1 MWLGLIS
8 GEKDRL
14 EDGGELGGGLWGG
27 DGYDGGDG
35 FGDGFDAI
43 GGVFEG
49 WGSGG
54 VGGGGLL
61 AGGDGPASN
70 VDGLTPDSGGIGYY
84 PGYDDDDTLS
94 DIPGWTEGDNP
105 DDILGYG
112 PGNGP
117 PGYPGYYP
125 GYGGGPSDTFGSGF
139 SGGSGYEGTFDGSG
153 DGGGPTYAGDFG
165 ESDSG
170 IDGVDGIDGTGVDS
184 GGGTP
189 RPGGYGDD
197 SRTIGDGLSSER
209 VSTETGDGAAGIRVF
224 EQAGVTYDG
233 YRVQAGAVE
242 VFGNEVH
249 FSNTGS
255 SKQRPRPPD
264 PRGPGSPDDG
274 SGVGFNAGEL
284 IGIGNLRA
292 SGDNITVGES
302 VDITVDIANSGN
314 YTEKVGVTLF
324 ASDDGSEKDTLVVV
338 GPGGE
343 TSHTFTVSREYPGN
357 VRFDVADESVFVNWV
372 VSEDTDQGYNSS
384 TRLKGGVGSVKEA

>member
-8 GEKDRL
+8 GEKERL

-70 VDGLTPDSGGIGYY
+70 VDGFAPDSGGIGYY
-84 PGYDDDDTLS
+84 PGYDEDDTLS

-125 GYGGGPSDTFGSGF
+125 GFGGRPDDKFGSGF
-139 SGGSGYEGTFDGSG
+139 SGGRDYEGVFDDSG
-153 DGGGPTYAGDFG
+153 DGTGPTYEGDFN
-165 ESDSG
+165 ESG
-170 IDGVDGIDGTGVDS
+170 DGVNDVDGIDGTGVDTGDETS
-184 GGGTP
+184 
-189 RPGGYGDD
+189 PGGYGSD
-197 SRTIGDGLSSER
+197 SRAIGDGLSSER
-209 VSTETGDGAAGIRVF
+209 LSTETGESAAGIRVF

-233 YRVQAGAVE
+233 VSVQPGAVE

-249 FSNTGS
+249 FSNTGP
-255 SKQRPRPPD
+255 SKA
-264 PRGPGSPDDG
+264 S
-274 SGVGFNAGEL
+274 VGFRGSAGQL
-284 IGIGNLRA
+284 IEIGNLRA
-292 SGDNITVGES
+292 SGDDITIGES
-302 VDITVDIANSGN
+302 VDITVDIENNGR
-314 YTEKVGVTLF
+314 YTEKIGVSLF
-324 ASDDGSEKDTLVVV
+324 ASDYGSVRDTIVVV
-338 GPGGE
+338 GPRGQ
-343 TSHTFTVSREYPGN
+343 TSHTFTVLRQYPGN

-384 TRLKGGVGSVKEA
+384 SRLKGGVGSVEEA